1 MVRLWSGHFEHKQ
14 DMSIRQL
21 LLYAAC
27 LTNFGLAAQPIA
39 LAEPG
44 KSSTLTLAQTLE
56 AAKLNWIA
64 KFSEQELA
72 AARSDVLTANRAPLP
87 IFSAKASA
95 TDASN
100 GTTLATGSAGR
111 KTDKAWGLDWT
122 LERGGKRAYRTEA
135 AQLISQAA
143 EAELTETQLQQQLL
157 AKDLFFDALTAQEK
171 SQHLKAIAIAAETT
185 ASTAKVRHQA
195 GDLSAQDMMRIEIE
209 SERAAA
215 DYRKSLLEEKRV
227 SQALAQIL
235 GIATMQSI
243 TVKSDW
249 PTLSSLPLEQSQSL
263 ESWIASRPDVKAA
276 ILRMQASQVL
286 LENAKALGK
295 IDPTI
300 GLSVDSNPGTT
311 KRLTELRV
319 QFPLQG
325 NSTYDG
331 EIGRATAQLY
341 QTQTQLEQ
349 SKLNAENEWKTMREA
364 HAASIARQKIYTQE
378 IVPRAQK
385 VAAQAEMAYAK
396 GAIPLVDLLDAR
408 RTLKN
413 SLIEA
418 LDVQAEHAKTSI
430 ALQIRAPKL

>member
-276 ILRMQASQVL
+276 ILRMQASQAL